1 MMKTPISNS
10 VNKVKTTAVI
20 SFLSLVLS
28 VYATDLETIKER
40 IGNGRGMLRTK
51 QHEEGVSILKNSIT
65 ELNQL
70 ATEQPQNSSIA
81 FQLGMV
87 NFYLENDA
95 DAIVAF
101 NKASELDKEDS
112 GPYFFKALIARF
124 GGDYDTAEKEFKT
137 ACKLEPNV
145 YRNWYELGVTLSKKD
160 NNKEAISA
168 FEKAVSLEPEQ
179 DAKYKLALAHMS
191 IGQHDEAYRLLKEI
205 TEAQPSNVDAAFNM
219 GQLCQNLGKNEEALS
234 SFLKVVEENPSDWR
248 AKSKIIQLYQATN
261 QLKERDEHR
270 AQLLKMRTAG
280 NIESLSKEAFYCR
293 DQFSVARNDVMVFEY
308 FELTGDRAIRYSFV
322 VLDPK
327 TNKKEYKIS
336 LGSYDSTNAI
346 SHELG
351 EIEEGKRLFHLDG
364 YYPKGVHKTFGFYK
378 GEPEYDVVRAE
389 VLKIVSG
396 EQKEISS
403 MTPNQ
408 DGNTTIELKQ

>member
-1 MMKTPISNS
+1 MKTPILNS
-10 VNKVKTTAVI
+10 INKVKTAVLFA
-20 SFLSLVLS
+20 FLSLVLS
-28 VYATDLETIKER
+28 VSAADLEGIKER
-40 IGNGRGMLRTK
+40 IGNGRAMLRTK
-51 QHEEGVSILKNSIT
+51 QHEEGVSILKGSIT

-70 ATEQPQNSSIA
+70 ANEQPQNGSIA

-112 GPYFFKALIARF
+112 SPYFFKALIARF
-124 GGDYDTAEKEFKT
+124 GGDFDTAEKEFKT

-160 NNKEAISA
+160 NNREAISA

-179 DAKYKLALAHMS
+179 EVKYKLALAHMS
-191 IGQHDEAYRLLKEI
+191 IGQHDEAYPLLKEI
-205 TEAQPSNVDAAFNM
+205 TSAQPSNVDAAYNM

-248 AKSKIIQLYQATN
+248 AKSKIIQLYQVTN

-270 AQLLKMRTAG
+270 TQLLKMRTTG
-280 NIESLSKEAFYCR
+280 DIESLSQKAFYCR
-293 DQFSVARNDVMVFEY
+293 DQFSVAGNDVMVFEY

-327 TNKKEYKIS
+327 TNETEYKIS
-336 LGSYDSTNAI
+336 LGSYDSTNDI

-351 EIEEGKRLFHLDG
+351 EIEEGTRLFHLDG
-364 YYPKGVHKTFGFYK
+364 YYPRGAHKTFGFYK
-378 GEPEYDVVRAE
+378 GEPEYDDIRIE
-389 VLKIVSG
+389 VIKIIAG

-403 MTPNQ
+403 MTP
-408 DGNTTIELKQ
+408 DKAGNTTIEIKK